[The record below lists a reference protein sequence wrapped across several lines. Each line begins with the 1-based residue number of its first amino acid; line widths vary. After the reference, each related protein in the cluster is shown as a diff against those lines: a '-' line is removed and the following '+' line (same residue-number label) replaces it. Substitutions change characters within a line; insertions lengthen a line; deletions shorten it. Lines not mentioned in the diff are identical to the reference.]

1 VVDLK
6 ISHPEGNMLR
16 FQKNLPP

>member
-1 VVDLK
+1 VDLK
-6 ISHPEGNMLR
+6 ISRPEGNMLR